1 MKRILDMCIILVL
14 VLLTACGAP
23 AASTETASQAMVT
36 PAPTTLQDA
45 IGAASAEELRAMI
58 AQYQSEDN
66 YEMVYAAATRLIEL
80 DTSDTYAYT
89 AAMDA
94 LTAMSADNYAKINAL
109 LAQGVENAQD
119 AQTLADWAENNQPDY
134 SVSLPFIPDYESD
147 DEINTEGTTPGNLL
161 NDFHREHE
169 FWETGLF
176 ASQGDWIY
184 FSRADE
190 NFAIYKMRTDGS
202 EYQRVGEVSGSCLNV
217 VGDWIYFRNPMGDN
231 QRELYKMRTD
241 GSECTQ
247 LLDGTRDYISVSGD
261 FIYYANGNDNY
272 RFYRMRMDGSEN
284 MALTEAPAIYMC
296 VYGEWVYYSL
306 TDESGFFR
314 TRIDGSETQLLTA
327 RCVSL
332 YCMAG
337 DWIYYCMRDDGYTVW
352 RMRPDGS
359 EIKKVLQYDR
369 PIATMNIAGDTML
382 LSVNNNGADG
392 QIMIVDM
399 DSFDILRTVEQIT
412 DTIYVDGDGNAYFV
426 DYNDMAWYR
435 IDIDSGTITAL
446 G

>member
-1 MKRILDMCIILVL
+1 MMMVL
-14 VLLTACGAP
+14 VCGLVSCTAP
-23 AASTETASQAMVT
+23 AAEQTGKTPVTGTMAT
-36 PAPTTLQDA
+36 PAPTTAHDA
-45 IGAASAEELRAMI
+45 IAAASADELRGLI
-58 AQYQSEDN
+58 AQYQTEDD
-66 YEMVYAAATRLIEL
+66 YEMVYAAAMRLIEL
-80 DTSDTYAYT
+80 EPSDTDAYT

-94 LTAMSADNYAKINAL
+94 LAAISADNYDKINAL
-109 LAQGVENAQD
+109 LVQGVKYAQD
-119 AQTLADWAENNQPDY
+119 TQTLADWAENNQPDY

-161 NDFHREHE
+161 NDFHREYE

-190 NFAIYKMRTDGS
+190 SFAIYKMRTDGS
-202 EYQRVGEVSGSCLNV
+202 EYQRIGEVSGSCLNV

-231 QRELYKMRTD
+231 QREMYKMRTD

-247 LLDGTRDYISVSGD
+247 LLDGIRDYISVSGD
-261 FIYYANGNDNY
+261 FIFYANGNDNF
-272 RFYRMRMDGSEN
+272 RFYRIRTDGSEN
-284 MALTEAPAIYMC
+284 MALTEAQAIYMC
-296 VYGEWVYYSL
+296 VYGEWAYYSL
-306 TDESGFFR
+306 SDESGFYR

-332 YCMAG
+332 YCMAD
-337 DWIYYCMRDDGYTVW
+337 DWIYYCIRDDNYTVW

-359 EIKKVLQYDR
+359 EIKKVLRYDQ

-382 LSVNNNGADG
+382 LSVNNDGADG
-392 QIMIVDM
+392 QIIIVDM
-399 DSFDILRTVEQIT
+399 NSFEILRMVEQTT
-412 DTIYVDGDGNAYFV
+412 DAIYVDGGGNAYFI
-426 DYNDMAWYR
+426 DYNDMTWYS
-435 IDIDSGTITAL
+435 IDTNDGTVTVL